1 MHIYVNI
8 CVYARICWLALEIKS
23 LVRVAIQEGYRTK
36 PVSAT
41 RSLAMRDGR
50 VEWTL
55 RPSDCSA
62 RPQAMHRCGIVL
74 GFKERPKIPYRNV
87 RPYEALAIPP
97 VGVGRTRV
105 TALHRA
111 ARPCIAL
118 VARGEIKR
126 NHPRGYTRRNSQRSA
141 TWDFFQV
148 IPRMVCNPAGASR
161 PTLPICNQST
171 YIRSDFR
178 GGRSREEYLTLS

>member
-1 MHIYVNI
+1 MLTTLL
-8 CVYARICWLALEIKS
+8 ARRNNCGAGWCTRTPRTGLKAPGSNSPRPL
-23 LVRVAIQEGYRTK
+23 RDRFGIQGT
-36 PVSAT
+36 
-41 RSLAMRDGR
+41 
-50 VEWTL
+50 
-55 RPSDCSA
+55 
-62 RPQAMHRCGIVL
+62 
-74 GFKERPKIPYRNV
+74 PKIPYRNA

-141 TWDFFQV
+141 PPGTSIKLYLAWSA
-148 IPRMVCNPAGASR
+148 IPPEPRAQPSPYATNQH
-161 PTLPICNQST
+161 TYDPISAAV
-171 YIRSDFR
+171 
-178 GGRSREEYLTLS
+178 GGEKSI